1 MGSIMIDAAKCEE
14 LANHYK
20 VLSQASGVSADRA
33 FLLKN
38 IARSLTGVASQLDRL
53 AALTRDEGN
62 RTGPRD
68 AFAHANAGH
77 ENLAIMC

>member
-14 LANHYK
+14 LANQYK
-20 VLSQASGVSADRA
+20 VLSQASGVSAERA

-53 AALTRDEGN
+53 AALTRDEASV
-62 RTGPRD
+62 TPPQ
-68 AFAHANAGH
+68 
-77 ENLAIMC
+77 L